1 MSRFFVKKRR
11 GKTESW
17 RVLLDEAVAEG
28 VLDELGI
35 ALEAHLFKEAGP
47 MGADRLH
54 TDAEV
59 LGDPC
64 EAFAGADHGHDLQL
78 PVREGLV
85 SGLEDVG
92 PELGEQFLREG
103 WAQGFAAPRPPL
115 GRRGEPV

>member
-35 ALEAHLFKEAGP
+35 ALEAHLFKEAGA

-64 EAFAGADHGHDLQL
+64 EASAGDDHGHDLKL
-78 PVREGLV
+78 PVGEGLV
-85 SGLEDVG
+85 SGVG
-92 PELGEQFLREG
+92 GFGPGLGEDHLRWG
-103 WAQGFAAPRPPL
+103 LAP
-115 GRRGEPV
+115 